1 MRILGDE
8 YHYFGEISQ
17 DGKAQGEGTAV
28 MIDEPGTKISG
39 TWFNDEING
48 LGIEIK
54 EGVSITVSEY
64 DMGVSHGK
72 RTVYYFL

>member
-1 MRILGDE
+1 
-8 YHYFGEISQ
+8 
-17 DGKAQGEGTAV
+17 
-28 MIDEPGTKISG
+28 MIDEPRTKISG